1 MDKATILLDATRYVK
16 ELQEKFKDVEAG
28 ASSGRSI
35 ETRLVLVKRPCLY
48 AEAAAADDDGS
59 QRSAS
64 PGTPPAATKELP
76 EIEVRFSE
84 KNVMV
89 RVHCEKSKG
98 VAVKVLAEI
107 EGLQLTVV
115 HANVM
120 LFSACTLI
128 IAITAKASFS
138 SPFHDQSSVASDH
151 TEFLKN
157 KHIMHSHQNAN
168 CFFIVNAN
176 CYYYTMSWIIRLI
189 YKASIYLCSMLS
201 GYFCNA
207 NQRKIAW
214 FSFNTCISCMID
226 KLVFLLISIAALG
239 LTRAPKGPTN
249 LTS

>member
-1 MDKATILLDATRYVK
+1 MDKATILSDATKYVK
-16 ELQEKFKDVEAG
+16 ELQEKLRDLEAG
-28 ASSGRSI
+28 GSNGRSI
-35 ETRLVLVKRPCLY
+35 VETVVLVKRPCRHDAAAKPEEDGSPLS
-48 AEAAAADDDGS
+48 ASSAAPAAAARK
-59 QRSAS
+59 Q
-64 PGTPPAATKELP
+64 LP
-76 EIEVRFSE
+76 EIEARFSD
-84 KNVMV
+84 KSVMV
-89 RVHCEKSKG
+89 RIDCEDGKG

-176 CYYYTMSWIIRLI
+176 CYYYTMSWIIRHI
-189 YKASIYLCSMLS
+189 
-201 GYFCNA
+201 
-207 NQRKIAW
+207 
-214 FSFNTCISCMID
+214 
-226 KLVFLLISIAALG
+226 
-239 LTRAPKGPTN
+239 
-249 LTS
+249 

>member
-1 MDKATILLDATRYVK
+1 MDKATILSDATRYVK
-16 ELQEKFKDVEAG
+16 ELQEKLKDVEAG

-35 ETRLVLVKRPCLY
+35 ETRLVLVKRPCLH

-128 IAITAKASFS
+128 IAITAKASFFI
-138 SPFHDQSSVASDH
+138 PFYLMTNHLSRLTV
-151 TEFLKN
+151 
-157 KHIMHSHQNAN
+157 
-168 CFFIVNAN
+168 IVP
-176 CYYYTMSWIIRLI
+176 C
-189 YKASIYLCSMLS
+189 
-201 GYFCNA
+201 
-207 NQRKIAW
+207 
-214 FSFNTCISCMID
+214 
-226 KLVFLLISIAALG
+226 
-239 LTRAPKGPTN
+239 
-249 LTS
+249 